1 MLLAPLY
8 PALEMIDGHLVA
20 IHDLALEISIDF
32 MKIESVA
39 ARDEALRL
47 ENISTKFVDIA
58 RCPRIISSYCKT
70 TVKGSCLKFESLH
83 VICLPAVHAQMKIL
97 KLLKHLLSVDSKFG
111 VTLSGDLIRLM
122 DKCFF
127 HRMVIYY

>member
-1 MLLAPLY
+1 M
-8 PALEMIDGHLVA
+8 
-20 IHDLALEISIDF
+20 EISIDF

-70 TVKGSCLKFESLH
+70 TVKVSCLKFQSLH
-83 VICLPAVHAQMKIL
+83 VICLPAVHAQSICEVDATVYSHIALPVSMYINASGMNRIL
-97 KLLKHLLSVDSKFG
+97 SAACSA
-111 VTLSGDLIRLM
+111 
-122 DKCFF
+122 
-127 HRMVIYY
+127 